1 MFCAHCGEP
10 ILGASSFCD
19 GCGARIGAA
28 VPGTDAPTRGAG
40 RLRRIKS
47 IVLQPAAEWRLVAS
61 ESTSPRE
68 LYAGYVAP
76 LAAIGVVA
84 SLIGHTLVA
93 SPADPFATA
102 LVRAVVSYALCFL
115 GVFLAALIVD
125 LLAPGFGGRRDASA
139 ALKLTVYGFTP
150 GWIAGVFNVVP
161 VLSALAIL
169 GTLYAAYAIYL
180 GLPVLMRCPAAKA
193 AGYAVV
199 AVLCAI
205 GAWAVFAALALF
217 GSAGIGR
224 VAAEVTRRI
233 GA

>member
-1 MFCAHCGEP
+1 MFCAQCGEP
-10 ILGASSFCD
+10 ILGTSSFCD
-19 GCGARIGAA
+19 GCGARIAA
-28 VPGTDAPTRGAG
+28 ALAGTAAPTRGAG

-47 IVLQPAAEWRLVAS
+47 IVLEPAAEWRFIAS

-102 LVRAVVSYALCFL
+102 LVHALVSYALCFP
-115 GVFLAALIVD
+115 GVFLVAQIVD
-125 LLAPGFGGRRDASA
+125 RLAPGFGGRRDASA

-161 VLSALAIL
+161 ALSALAVV
-169 GTLYAAYAIYL
+169 GALYGAYVISL

-193 AGYAVV
+193 VGYAVV
-199 AVLCAI
+199 AVLWAI
-205 GAWAVFAALALF
+205 GAWALLAALALF

-224 VAAEVTRRI
+224 VAGELTRRI